1 MAISNY
7 TELQAAVASWAHR
20 STSNIT
26 DFIALAE
33 KRINAALE
41 SRMADVE
48 SDLVGVADSRYIS
61 LPSGYYNN
69 LGLWIVL
76 SGFRKEIVYVNAQ
89 SMPIIEGSPGQP
101 TYYTIDGSNIAFNI
115 ENSEAYDYVLRY
127 KKGYDI
133 ASTSTNDILTR
144 YPNVYLYSSLREAS
158 LFAND
163 DNNAA
168 KWETAYQMAL
178 EECSNAEF
186 KNKTLATLGT
196 DTPLTFQSG
205 VGSRNIFIDG
215 AL

>member
-20 STSNIT
+20 STANIT

-41 SRMADVE
+41 SRLSEIE
-48 SDLVGVADSRYIS
+48 SSLVGVVDSRYIA
-61 LPSGYYNN
+61 LPTGYYDNR
-69 LGLWIVL
+69 GLWVVL
-76 SGFRKEIVYVNAQ
+76 SGFRRELTYVIP
-89 SMPIIEGSPGQP
+89 SMLPVIDDSPGQP
-101 TYYTIDGSNIAFNI
+101 TYYTIDGTNIAFNI
-115 ENSEAYDYVLRY
+115 ENSDTFDYVLRY

-178 EECSNAEF
+178 EECSHAEF

-196 DTPLTFQSG
+196 DTPLTFQAG

-215 AL
+215 NI